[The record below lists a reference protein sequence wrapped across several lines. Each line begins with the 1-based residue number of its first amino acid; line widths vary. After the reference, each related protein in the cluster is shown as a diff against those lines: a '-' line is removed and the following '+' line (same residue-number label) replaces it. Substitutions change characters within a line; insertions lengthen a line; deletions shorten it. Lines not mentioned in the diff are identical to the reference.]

1 MQQHKEFLEKLVN
14 IMKRNLIIISIILS
28 IIISLTACGASEYDS
43 TLIAGN
49 NTASVDQSTAAGNF
63 SEVPAFTTNEEKAA
77 AGESRYMN
85 ITPEEAKKRI
95 DSGEK
100 IILLDVR
107 TKEEYEEKRIPDSS
121 LIPVEVIEQ
130 EALSKLTDKA
140 AIIFV
145 YCRSGSRSI
154 IAAEILTKLGYTK
167 VYNLGGIIDWPY
179 ETISGR

>member
-1 MQQHKEFLEKLVN
+1 
-14 IMKRNLIIISIILS
+14 MKGNLIIISIILS
-28 IIISLTACGASEYDS
+28 TIIALTAYGVSEYDS
-43 TLIAGN
+43 MLNLSN
-49 NTASVDQSTAAGNF
+49 NAVSAEEGTAAGNF
-63 SEVPAFTTNEEKAA
+63 PAVPVGMTNKENAA
-77 AGESRYMN
+77 AGESRHMN

-107 TKEEYEEKRIPDSS
+107 TKEEYEEKRIPNSS

-130 EALSKLTDKA
+130 EAPSKLTDKA
-140 AIIFV
+140 ATIFV
-145 YCRSGSRSI
+145 YCRSGSRSV
-154 IAAEILTKLGYTK
+154 IAVQTLNKLGYTN